1 VAAAAAEGEKGERKG
16 LGFWRGV
23 RVSLR
28 VLGRTYRGKL
38 GLVFD
43 LGRWW
48 KNGISDGGI
57 SGRHTDL

>member
-1 VAAAAAEGEKGERKG
+1 
-16 LGFWRGV
+16 
-23 RVSLR
+23 LR

-57 SGRHTDL
+57 SGRHTNL